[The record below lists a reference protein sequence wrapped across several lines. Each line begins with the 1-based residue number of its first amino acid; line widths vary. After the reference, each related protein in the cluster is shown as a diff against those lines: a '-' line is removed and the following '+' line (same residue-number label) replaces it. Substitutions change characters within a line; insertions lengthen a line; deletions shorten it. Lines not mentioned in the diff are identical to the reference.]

1 MRWGLLQRGNVK
13 KKFPIL
19 YKQVKEILSN
29 LNINDQG
36 QYWGEIF
43 NRQSVKWEKFWA
55 ISVAAV
61 KSSIDSLEE
70 KFSIVPSDGKFGQFQ
85 FRLKRQRWTLGE
97 ISNCPLSLSR
107 WPPYNRSHCSQPNAI
122 CVFGKMLILILVAHQ
137 EDEDDFLRG
146 SRWLRL
152 IRSAERART
161 GLKRCHK
168 SFRHVG
174 SHQRDSQE
182 IFTKTLQ
189 IQTKE
194 NWFENCDEV
203 WSLIFSMM
211 KNLG

>member
-43 NRQSVKWEKFWA
+43 NRQSVKWGKFWA

-107 WPPYNRSHCSQPNAI
+107 WPPYNRSHCSQPNVI

-137 EDEDDFLRG
+137 EDEDDDFEAQDDSVWSEVQKGLE
-146 SRWLRL
+146 
-152 IRSAERART
+152 A

-168 SFRHVG
+168 SFCHVG
-174 SHQRDSQE
+174 SHQRD
-182 IFTKTLQ
+182 FYKNTLNFKLKK
-189 IQTKE
+189 IGMK
-194 NWFENCDEV
+194 CEV
-203 WSLIFSMM
+203 WFFSMM